1 MKKLFFLLFL
11 CTTTLFAQKDL
22 HFDTMLHYEFQS
34 DTAKSK
40 VIFLTSKSFPN
51 HTAKIL
57 VTEKEASQVLIF
69 KYDLLISLSYIEMND
84 FLIAENIT
92 LKSNINF
99 DAEIT
104 DFKFKHKHYQFKE
117 ISKTPN
123 ICFEFAP
130 TLSQRQIKKKKI
142 KLTQVELLPNSEN
155 EIMFCDGTVL
165 KWLIMQQAKEFQG
178 IPSKITYFNPED
190 RAIASTLLLV
200 EKIDISKNISLEKT
214 TPMVKVVK

>member
-117 ISKTPN
+117 ISKNPSK
-123 ICFEFAP
+123 FEFVP
-130 TLSQRQIKKKKI
+130 KLSEKKIKKKKI
-142 KLTQVELLPNSEN
+142 KLTQIEILPDSQND
-155 EIMFCDGTVL
+155 IMFCDGSVL
-165 KWLIMQQAKEFQG
+165 KWLMGQQAKEFQG
-178 IPSKITYFNPED
+178 IPSKITYFDAEN
-190 RAIASTLLLV
+190 RGVFSTLLLV